1 MSGSLSGRPS
11 ILKKIFLTCNYH
23 FYHYKLFILVSTIK
37 TKIEVLFFFCF
48 QMTNNTTAFFTEAI
62 THSNLST
69 NITVMPSTQVST
81 TTATAA
87 GAAGIPSLST
97 TISSLAQDII
107 SSPDSLLSN
116 TTANNTRL
124 QPLIF
129 LQTTAAQII
138 AGTFAFASILITVY
152 QVSVSFFLINCCL
165 HV

>member
-1 MSGSLSGRPS
+1 
-11 ILKKIFLTCNYH
+11 
-23 FYHYKLFILVSTIK
+23 
-37 TKIEVLFFFCF
+37 
-48 QMTNNTTAFFTEAI
+48 MTNNTTAFFTEAI

-69 NITVMPSTQVST
+69 NITVMPSTQAST
-81 TTATAA
+81 TTTAAAA

-116 TTANNTRL
+116 TTANTTRL

-152 QVSVSFFLINCCL
+152 QVSLFFSCIVSVLNLTVHPVTLYKLEIPMQL
-165 HV
+165 